1 MIEFYMYI
9 IKKYKNVT
17 KEIFKNKISSSQ
29 MQE

>member
-17 KEIFKNKISSSQ
+17 KEIFKNKIFSSQ